1 MHPKSALTSLL
12 IVAAAQGHAQ
22 SLGAVQGAVI
32 IGRPLDI
39 VVQSPGA
46 TGDDTGAQC
55 VQADVRYG
63 EMRLS
68 PSDVSVTVER
78 DAAQAT
84 GVLRVRSRL
93 PVNEPFVT
101 VELRVGCPMRF
112 TRAYTLLADVEPVRP
127 VPAPAVTA
135 PVRAPTAT
143 PVLPDRPSAA
153 AVAPANPVAPVARQ
167 PAQETPIRSLT
178 TAPRPAGVA
187 RLASK
192 VKPVAAA
199 APAAREAS
207 GEARSAPPVP
217 PPPAGPRLEL
227 EPVDIAQTPGTKAGG
242 DPAGVPAAVPADA
255 PAPTAE
261 PNPAVQQELASLRA
275 EQQRLLL
282 AVESLNR
289 ELTAARSARGEGIL
303 YALAGVI
310 VVLLG
315 ALLWL
320 LRRRSAPVAPAPTA
334 PWWAA
339 PAERG
344 GGADAP
350 PAPVPT
356 PAAEVMAAIQ
366 SATAAESSA
375 ATTGSSAPVMGDH
388 MAGLEVSEAGA
399 SVFQEVP
406 IALLDIATLHELWE
420 RVDFFESLGQ
430 AADAVAALRAF
441 VLAHPRA
448 SEAPYLRWWALARKH
463 GLDTRSPQ
471 ATYEQHYQRLLAVAD
486 TADGVEADPG
496 LLQALTRG
504 WPGDAARATLEAA
517 LASQPGDPAAP
528 LQVRTLAAFDDLIV
542 LHGVLDLL
550 PVLAQ
555 APLASSAA
563 PAGPSAAAAAA
574 ANDTQGAV
582 AADGAASVL
591 DFELPDITDLPPTPT
606 ATPTPAP
613 PAAGAAPSDGALDF
627 DWSGWQPPAS
637 NAPPPR

>member
-1 MHPKSALTSLL
+1 MRPKSALTSLL
-12 IVAAAQGHAQ
+12 LVAAVQGHGQ

-78 DAAQAT
+78 DAARGA

-112 TRAYTLLADVEPVRP
+112 ARAYTLLADVEPVRP

-135 PVRAPTAT
+135 AAPAPV
-143 PVLPDRPSAA
+143 DRPSAA
-153 AVAPANPVAPVARQ
+153 AVAPANPVAPVARN
-167 PAQETPIRSLT
+167 PAPEPPIRSLT

-227 EPVDIAQTPGTKAGG
+227 EPVDIAQAPGTKAGG
-242 DPAGVPAAVPADA
+242 DPAGAPAAVPADA

-261 PNPAVQQELASLRA
+261 PNPAVQQELATLRA

-289 ELTAARSARGEGIL
+289 ELTAARSARGDGIL

-310 VVLLG
+310 VGLLG

-320 LRRRSAPVAPAPTA
+320 LRRRPAPVAPVPTA

-350 PAPVPT
+350 PAPVPS
-356 PAAEVMAAIQ
+356 PAAEVMAAIH
-366 SATAAESSA
+366 SATAAEPTA

-406 IALLDIATLHELWE
+406 IALLDIAALHELWE

-496 LLQALTRG
+496 LLHALTRG

-555 APLASSAA
+555 APLAPSAA
-563 PAGPSAAAAAA
+563 PAGSSAA
-574 ANDTQGAV
+574 TAV
-582 AADGAASVL
+582 AAASVL

>member
-1 MHPKSALTSLL
+1 MHPKSALISLL
-12 IVAAAQGHAQ
+12 LVAAVQGHAQ
-22 SLGAVQGAVI
+22 SLGAVQGAII

-78 DAAQAT
+78 DVAQGT

-127 VPAPAVTA
+127 GPPSAVAA

-143 PVLPDRPSAA
+143 PVPTDRPGAA
-153 AVAPANPVAPVARQ
+153 AVAPANPGAPVARN
-167 PAQETPIRSLT
+167 PAPETPIRSLT

-192 VKPVAAA
+192 VKPVAATV
-199 APAAREAS
+199 PAAREAT
-207 GEARSAPPVP
+207 GEARSTPAAP

-227 EPVDIAQTPGTKAGG
+227 EPVDIAQAPGTKAGG
-242 DPAGVPAAVPADA
+242 DPAGVPAAAPTDA

-261 PNPAVQQELASLRA
+261 PNPAVQQELATLRA

-289 ELTAARSARGEGIL
+289 ELTVARSARGDVIL

-320 LRRRSAPVAPAPTA
+320 LRRRPAPVTPVPTA

-344 GGADAP
+344 GSADVP
-350 PAPVPT
+350 PAPVPS
-356 PAAEVMAAIQ
+356 PATEVMAAIH

-375 ATTGSSAPVMGDH
+375 ATTGSSAIGMDDH

-406 IALLDIATLHELWE
+406 IALLDIAALHELWE

-430 AADAVAALRAF
+430 PADAVAALRTF

-448 SEAPYLRWWALARKH
+448 SEAPYLRWMALARKH

-471 ATYEQHYQRLLAVAD
+471 ATYEQHYQRLLAEAES
-486 TADGVEADPG
+486 ADGVEADPR

-504 WPGDAARATLEAA
+504 WPGDAVRAILESA

-555 APLASSAA
+555 APLDPSAA
-563 PAGPSAAAAAA
+563 PAGSTAAAAADAHGA
-574 ANDTQGAV
+574 AP
-582 AADGAASVL
+582 ADGAASAL
-591 DFELPDITDLPPTPT
+591 DFELPDITDLPPTPSV
-606 ATPTPAP
+606 TPTPAP
-613 PAAGAAPSDGALDF
+613 PAAGAAPTDGALEF

-637 NAPPPR
+637 NAPPHR

>member
-12 IVAAAQGHAQ
+12 LVAAVQGHAQ

-46 TGDDTGAQC
+46 TGDDSGAQC

-84 GVLRVRSRL
+84 GVLRVRTRL

-101 VELRVGCPMRF
+101 LELRVGCPMRL
-112 TRAYTLLADVEPVRP
+112 TRAYMLLADVEPVRP
-127 VPAPAVTA
+127 APPSAVAA
-135 PVRAPTAT
+135 PVRAPSAA
-143 PVLPDRPSAA
+143 PAPADRPSAA
-153 AVAPANPVAPVARQ
+153 VVSPANPVAPVARQ
-167 PAQETPIRSLT
+167 SAPETPIRPLT

-192 VKPVAAA
+192 AKPVAAA
-199 APAAREAS
+199 APAVREAR
-207 GEARSAPPVP
+207 GQARPAPPVP
-217 PPPAGPRLEL
+217 ASPAGPRLEL
-227 EPVDIAQTPGTKAGG
+227 EPVDIAQAPGTKAGG
-242 DPAGVPAAVPADA
+242 DPAGVPAAAPADA
-255 PAPTAE
+255 TAPAAE

-289 ELTAARSARGEGIL
+289 ELTAARNTRGDGIL

-320 LRRRSAPVAPAPTA
+320 LRRRPAPVAPVPSA

-339 PAERG
+339 PAQRG
-344 GGADAP
+344 AGADAP

-356 PAAEVMAAIQ
+356 PAAEAMAPIQ
-366 SATAAESSA
+366 SATAGDVTA
-375 ATTGSSAPVMGDH
+375 ATTGSSAPRLGDH

-406 IALLDIATLHELWE
+406 IALLDVAALHELWE

-471 ATYEQHYQRLLAVAD
+471 AMYEQHYQRLLAVAES
-486 TADGVEADPG
+486 ADGVEADPG
-496 LLQALTRG
+496 LVRALTRG
-504 WPGDAARATLEAA
+504 WPGDAARAMLESA
-517 LASQPGDPAAP
+517 LASQPGDPSAP

-555 APLASSAA
+555 APQAPSAA
-563 PAGPSAAAAAA
+563 PADSPAAAA
-574 ANDTQGAV
+574 DGV
-582 AADGAASVL
+582 ASAL
-591 DFELPDITDLPPTPT
+591 DFELPDITDLPPAPT
-606 ATPTPAP
+606 MTPTPAP
-613 PAAGAAPSDGALDF
+613 LAAGAAPSDGALDF
-627 DWSGWQPPAS
+627 NWSGWQPPAS
-637 NAPPPR
+637 SAPPPR